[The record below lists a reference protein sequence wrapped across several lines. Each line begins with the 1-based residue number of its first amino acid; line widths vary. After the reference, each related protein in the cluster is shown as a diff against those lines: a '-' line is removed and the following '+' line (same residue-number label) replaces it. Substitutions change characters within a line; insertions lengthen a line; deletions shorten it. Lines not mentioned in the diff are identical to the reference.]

1 MDMQDNSESKGH
13 SQEGSSKP
21 SSPHCRATSPS
32 LSLWTLQVKEDTPTP
47 TSGLCLQGGQAVPS
61 WT

>member
-32 LSLWTLQVKEDTPTP
+32 LSLRTLQVKGEDTP